1 MVLDPESPYHRD
13 GIEDLVN
20 LRPRAVTELLEICRS
35 VKVNAYSS
43 SMPTSMH
50 MHDAST

>member
-1 MVLDPESPYHRD
+1 M
-13 GIEDLVN
+13 N
-20 LRPRAVTELLEICRS
+20 LRPRALTELLARCRS

-50 MHDAST
+50 MHGAST